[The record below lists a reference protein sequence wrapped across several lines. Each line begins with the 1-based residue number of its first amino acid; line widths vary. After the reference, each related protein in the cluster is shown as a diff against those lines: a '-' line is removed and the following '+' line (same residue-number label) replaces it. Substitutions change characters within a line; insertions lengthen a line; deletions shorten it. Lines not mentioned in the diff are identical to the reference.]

1 MTKLVKELM
10 IDKFVKVHQDDEIF
24 EAANKV
30 SEDCETLLACVVDD
44 KDRLVGIITP
54 KELLKSAEVCEFGG
68 ASHPFFSGREALHL
82 LTSQYAKD
90 IMSAAVSVKPED
102 DVQKAIDAMLYN
114 GFYEVPVVDNDGK
127 LIGEI
132 NYFGIISHT
141 IWSCRHESGNS

>member
-30 SEDCETLLACVVDD
+30 VEDCETLLACVVDD

-54 KELLKSAEVCEFGG
+54 KELLKSAEVCEYGG
-68 ASHPFFSGREALHL
+68 ARHPFFSGREALHL

-90 IMSAAVSVKPED
+90 IMSAPVSVKADD
-102 DVQKAIDAMLYN
+102 DVQKAIAAMLYN
-114 GFYEVPVVDNDGK
+114 GFYEIPVVDNDGK
-127 LIGEI
+127 VIGEI
-132 NYFGIISHT
+132 NYFGIISHSL
-141 IWSCRHESGNS
+141 WHCRHENGSS

>member
-1 MTKLVKELM
+1 MAKLVKELM

-24 EAANKV
+24 EAANRV
-30 SEDCETLLACVVDD
+30 AEDCETLLACVVDD

-68 ASHPFFSGREALHL
+68 AGHPFFSGREALHL

-90 IMSAAVSVKPED
+90 IMSAPVSVKPD
-102 DVQKAIDAMLYN
+102 DDIQKAIDAMLYN
-114 GFYEVPVVDNDGK
+114 GFYEIPVVDNHGK

-132 NYFGIISHT
+132 NYFGILSRT
-141 IWSCRHESGNS
+141 IWNCRNESDNS